1 MQHIFVSQNVRSKN
15 DNQAMN
21 WQSHVCCAID
31 LLQIKKEHQTQVQDL
46 LPLLEMVAEQHPS
59 EKIKDMA
66 CDLRIAIATHGAVW
80 SHRMNVAAKTL
91 GQDSETVKVDSRSA
105 TTKGS

>member
-1 MQHIFVSQNVRSKN
+1 
-15 DNQAMN
+15 MN

-80 SHRMNVAAKTL
+80 SHRMDVAAKTL

>member
-1 MQHIFVSQNVRSKN
+1 M
-15 DNQAMN
+15 
-21 WQSHVCCAID
+21 CAIESIH
-31 LLQIKKEHQTQVQDL
+31 LLQIEKEHQPQVQDL

-80 SHRMNVAAKTL
+80 SHRMDIATNTL
-91 GQDSETVKVDSRSA
+91 GQDSEKVKVDSKSGP
-105 TTKGS
+105 TKGTGSYY